1 MAANKK
7 WAILYC
13 PKKGMYSG
21 GVRWSKV
28 EKCLMDNGIDFDYV
42 QSENANSV
50 ERLITMFIENGY
62 KTIVVVGGDSA
73 LNDAANCLMH
83 IDKQAREDIA
93 LGVIHNGFMND
104 FAHFWGMSEGDI
116 DATVKW
122 LKKRR
127 VRKID
132 LGKVRYTNKEG
143 QQCQR
148 YFLNCV
154 NVGLIATI
162 MNLRLQTRRLFGSR
176 TLSFLFSFVLL
187 AFQRLEYKMH
197 LKINEDVAWEM
208 PEGTDKRPKQFH
220 TTECWMCRWCII
232 QR

>member
-13 PKKGMYSG
+13 PKKGMYSR

-28 EKCLMDNGIDFDYV
+28 ERSLMDNGIEFDYV

-62 KTIVVVGGDSA
+62 QTIVVVGGDSA
-73 LNDAANCLMH
+73 LNDAANCLMRV
-83 IDKQAREDIA
+83 DKETREGIA
-93 LGVIHNGFMND
+93 LGVIPNGLMND
-104 FAHFWGMSEGDI
+104 FAHFWGMTEGDV
-116 DATVKW
+116 DGTVKW

-127 VRKID
+127 IRKID
-132 LGKVRYTNKEG
+132 LGRVRYTNKEG
-143 QQCQR
+143 KNCQR

-162 MNLRLQTRRLFGSR
+162 MNLRLQTSS
-176 TLSFLFSFVLL
+176 LSHYWPS
-187 AFQRLEYKMH
+187 
-197 LKINEDVAWEM
+197 N
-208 PEGTDKRPKQFH
+208 G
-220 TTECWMCRWCII
+220 
-232 QR
+232 